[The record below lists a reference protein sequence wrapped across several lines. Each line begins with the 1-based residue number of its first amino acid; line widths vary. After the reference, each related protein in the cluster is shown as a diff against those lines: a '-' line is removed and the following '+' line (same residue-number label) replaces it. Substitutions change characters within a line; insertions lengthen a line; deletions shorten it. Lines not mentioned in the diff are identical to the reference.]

1 MTNGRAIAG
10 VPNSSEK
17 ALLLACARSRITPAI
32 SAEIRRITSGPIDWS
47 LLLRSAAE
55 NSVLPLLA
63 LNLPLAASDLF
74 SPDDLERLRSAA
86 RAAAIRSLQLS
97 AELVRVMEGLRE
109 KNITA
114 FPYKGLVLAVQ
125 AYGDLALREF
135 EDLDIVLRQRDMPRA
150 HEALSLLGYRPRY
163 PFSIGGLVPGEYS
176 YSKNNCTVIVEL
188 HTEQT
193 LRHFPRRPDL
203 DAMER
208 RARPVVLGGPVVS
221 SFGPEDT
228 LILLSV
234 HGAKDF
240 WARLSWV
247 TDVAEFVQRY
257 ADLNWDLV
265 LREASTLKVERMF
278 FLALSVAKQAL
289 GASVP
294 AEIERRVQRDA
305 QVRSDADAICRRLA
319 MTEPPSWSAAGAFH
333 FRRRLGGW
341 RYATRLA
348 TAPAQEDTAMVR
360 LPKALAPLYVAIR
373 PLRLLAKY
381 GFSAKV

>member
-10 VPNSSEK
+10 APNFPEK
-17 ALLLACARSRITPAI
+17 ALLLACARTHVTPAI
-32 SAEIRRITSGPIDWS
+32 SAEIRRIASGPIDWPF
-47 LLLRSAAE
+47 LLRSAAE

-63 LNLPLAASDLF
+63 LNLPLAVADLF
-74 SPDDLERLRSAA
+74 APDDLERLRSAA

-97 AELVRVMEGLRE
+97 AELVRVMEALRE
-109 KNITA
+109 GNIAA
-114 FPYKGLVLAVQ
+114 FPYKGPVLAVQ

-135 EDLDIVLRQRDMPRA
+135 EDLDIVLRQRDMPHA
-150 HEALSLLGYRPRY
+150 HEVLSQLGYRPRY
-163 PFSIGGLVPGEYS
+163 PFSASGFVPGEYS
-176 YSKNNCTVIVEL
+176 YSKNGGAAIVEL

-193 LRHFPRRPDL
+193 LRHFPRRPDI

-221 SFGPEDT
+221 SFGSEDT
-228 LILLSV
+228 LVLLSV

-247 TDVAEFVQRY
+247 ADVAEFVQHY
-257 ADLNWDLV
+257 ADMNWDFV
-265 LREASTLKVERMF
+265 LREASVLKVERML

-294 AEIERRVQRDA
+294 AEIERRVQRDS
-305 QVRSDADAICRRLA
+305 QVPSDADTICRRLA
-319 MTEPPSWSAAGAFH
+319 MNEPTAWSAAGAFH

-341 RYATRLA
+341 GYAIRLA

-360 LPKALAPLYVAIR
+360 LPKALAPLYAALR

-381 GFSAKV
+381 GFSAKS